1 MAHRHVVSVA
11 LSVCMNGPSCLTLEY
26 GVSSAAMARIWG
38 EKLVTWLDHMGYR
51 LWDPRGN
58 TINIYAGVR
67 EACIG
72 RSPYIDSK
80 SICRY
85 YT

>member
-1 MAHRHVVSVA
+1 MCGSR
-11 LSVCMNGPSCLTLEY
+11 SCLTLEY

-58 TINIYAGVR
+58 TINIYAGV
-67 EACIG
+67 
-72 RSPYIDSK
+72 SLW
-80 SICRY
+80 RY
-85 YT
+85 MSGPM